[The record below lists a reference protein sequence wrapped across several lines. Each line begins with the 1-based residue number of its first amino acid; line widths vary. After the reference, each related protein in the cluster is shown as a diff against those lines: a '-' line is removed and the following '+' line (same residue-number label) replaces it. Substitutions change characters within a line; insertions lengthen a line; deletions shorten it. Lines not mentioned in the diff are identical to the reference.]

1 LVYRALPTRYVQ
13 PKKPSFI
20 IITFIKSAE
29 SARKSLTLEKMKKLL
44 FILLM
49 TFTFN
54 VLLSAQVW
62 TQLNSGTTN
71 ALTDVNFINANT
83 GLVCGKSGLVLKTS
97 DGGLTWLS
105 KNSGTTN
112 DLACINFLDLNTGY
126 ASGGFSS
133 NSSQN
138 CRLIKTTDGGESWS
152 NIVVSPTGCGGGSYF
167 LDSKIGFYAYADSL
181 YKPSVIAKTV
191 DGGQNWTIV
200 YSASGWVSY
209 FHFVDNLNGYAT
221 VNNGTVLK
229 TTDGGQTWNPIALPD
244 KIWVSGVYFL
254 TKDIGFVGGG
264 PPNSP
269 RVIFKTTN
277 GGLSWTSISATNMI
291 FKIDFGSS
299 LLGFALTVDLTGA
312 GHLIKTIDGGD
323 NWITESIPVENLR
336 GINFLGSTLGYA
348 VGDNGV
354 ILKYSLSS
362 GISENSYLDNAFS
375 VYPNPA
381 SDAFTLD
388 TNFKGENIFQIRIF
402 DISGHLKY
410 SKMIKSSTDKID
422 VGRLAVGS
430 YILNIQSNTTDVN
443 RKLLIKR

>member
-1 LVYRALPTRYVQ
+1 
-13 PKKPSFI
+13 
-20 IITFIKSAE
+20 
-29 SARKSLTLEKMKKLL
+29 
-44 FILLM
+44 M
-49 TFTFN
+49 TFTSN
-54 VLLSAQVW
+54 VLLSAQEW

-71 ALTDVNFINANT
+71 ALTDVNFVNANT
-83 GLVCGKSGLVLKTS
+83 GFVCGKNGLVLKTS

-112 DLACINFLDLNTGY
+112 DLACIKFIDSNTGF

-133 NSSQN
+133 TSPQN

-152 NIVVSPTGCGGGSYF
+152 DIQVSSTGCGGGSYF
-167 LDSKIGFYAYADSL
+167 IDSKIGFYAYADNL
-181 YKPSVIAKTV
+181 YNPSVIAKTI
-191 DGGQNWTIV
+191 DGGQNWSIV

-244 KIWVSGVYFL
+244 KIWASGVYFL

-277 GGLSWTSISATNMI
+277 GGVSWTSISATNMI
-291 FKIDFGSS
+291 FKINFASS
-299 LLGFALTVDLTGA
+299 LLGYALTVDLTGA

-323 NWITESIPVENLR
+323 NWISESTPVENLR
-336 GINFLGSTLGYA
+336 GINFLGSNLGYA

-362 GISENSYLDNAFS
+362 GISENTFLDNAFS

-388 TNFKGENIFQIRIF
+388 TNSKGEKIFQIRIF
-402 DISGHLKY
+402 DICGHLIC
-410 SKMIKSSTDKID
+410 SKLIKSSTEKID
-422 VGRLAVGS
+422 VSHLAVGE
-430 YILNIQSNTTDVN
+430 YILNIQSNITEEN
-443 RKLLIKR
+443 QKLLIRR